1 MYVVGSYFQPVPLE
15 IRTLE
20 IDKVGIDL
28 ISRTKDA
35 KDGVANFQIDLQN
48 LEGSMGT
55 LLGLLDSVTE
65 YVDNVAVCFSY
76 IVMHARGNNRILIW
90 AQSGKI
96 QGDAF
101 VGRALAKAVSAL
113 PSFDTETIDKIFNNN
128 IQDLLMVVYL
138 ANLTRTQIA
147 LAEKLQKAL

>member
-76 IVMHARGNNRILIW
+76 IVMHARGNNRILI
-90 AQSGKI
+90 
-96 QGDAF
+96 
-101 VGRALAKAVSAL
+101 
-113 PSFDTETIDKIFNNN
+113 
-128 IQDLLMVVYL
+128 
-138 ANLTRTQIA
+138 
-147 LAEKLQKAL
+147 